1 METIEIKVNAVRYP
15 KEDVDRK
22 NRAAW
27 CYGCHGDWRKLIY
40 WLSAAVLT
48 ASVTF

>member
-1 METIEIKVNAVRYP
+1 MKPWMFPAALIVLDVLSAV
-15 KEDVDRK
+15 
-22 NRAAW
+22 
-27 CYGCHGDWRKLIY
+27 CYGCHGDWRMVIY